1 MQLAGSPAGIAYA
14 GGIADNAANGYALGL
29 RPFQIVEGWLS
40 GPIQVSREFGKRPGT
55 SLSGCLSPAPWF
67 AWRLAGRPVW
77 LQVMLDSF

>member
-40 GPIQVSREFGKRPGT
+40 GPIQVSREFGKRSGT
-55 SLSGCLSPAPWF
+55 SLSGCLSPALV
-67 AWRLAGRPVW
+67 RLAVGGAPG
-77 LQVMLDSF
+77 LASGDA